1 MNLINN
7 RIRSTNIW
15 SKLRAGKA
23 GASIYSAELLGR
35 IPSKRVR
42 TAGAAHL
49 LGMNIDPTAQLY
61 RWQEIRSGRNISI
74 GAGTIIGSDAILD
87 GRNGITIGHSVNL
100 SSQVALWTMQH
111 DPDSPT
117 FATEGGPIVIC
128 DRAWVSFRSTV
139 LPGVTIGEGA
149 VVAAGA
155 IATKDVEPYTIV
167 GGVPAKPIGT
177 RDTKINY
184 QWSAA
189 RTKSPWF
196 I

>member
-1 MNLINN
+1 MNLIKN
-7 RIRSTNIW
+7 RLKSTNIW
-15 SKLRAGKA
+15 SNLRAAKA

-35 IPSKRVR
+35 IPSKRIR
-42 TAGAAHL
+42 TASAAHL
-49 LGMNIDPTAQLY
+49 LRMTIDPTAQLY
-61 RWQEIRSGRNISI
+61 RWREIRSGRNIRI

-111 DPDSPT
+111 DLNSPT
-117 FATEGGPIVIC
+117 FATQGGPIVIC
-128 DRAWVSFRSTV
+128 DRAWVSFRSTI

-155 IATKDVEPYTIV
+155 IVTEDVEPYTLV

-177 RDTKINY
+177 RDASINY
-184 QWSAA
+184 RWRAA

-196 I
+196 L

>member
-1 MNLINN
+1 MNKIHDQIKN
-7 RIRSTNIW
+7 TNIW
-15 SKLRAGKA
+15 SKLRAGKTGA
-23 GASIYSAELLGR
+23 GIYSAGLLGR
-35 IPSKRVR
+35 IPSKHVR
-42 TAGAAHL
+42 IASATHL
-49 LGMNIDPTAQLY
+49 LGMSIDPTAQLY
-61 RWQEIRSGRNISI
+61 RWQEIRSGRNIRI

-87 GRNGITIGHSVNL
+87 GRNGIAIGHSVNL

-111 DPDSPT
+111 DLDSPT

-128 DRAWVSFRSTV
+128 DRAWLSFRSTI

-155 IATKDVEPYTIV
+155 IVTKDVEPYTVV
-167 GGVPAKPIGT
+167 GGVPAKTIGSRNT
-177 RDTKINY
+177 RINY
-184 QWSAA
+184 QWRAA